1 MTRFL
6 SLWHVLLLG
15 LGAWALW
22 ATAAP
27 VDGGPLFYFG
37 AVDTMMLGV
46 PALGCAIVG
55 GPLEGLLAGRGHPAM
70 AAVVTLVTSLPA
82 LLFCF
87 VYADW
92 AGSQTPPVIYQARWY
107 GFLMPASAL
116 TLYHVLAWSIA
127 TLTASRVA
135 ARQHPRRWGRTTGE

>member
-6 SLWHVLLLG
+6 SWWHVLLLSS
-15 LGAWALW
+15 GAWALW

-27 VDGGPLFYFG
+27 IDGGPVFYFG
-37 AVDTMMLGV
+37 AADTLMLGA
-46 PALGCAIVG
+46 PALGSAIVG
-55 GPLEGLLAGRGHPAM
+55 GPLEGLLAGRGHPTM
-70 AAVVTLVTSLPA
+70 AGGVTLVTSLPA
-82 LLFCF
+82 LFFCF

-107 GFLMPASAL
+107 GFLMPACAL
-116 TLYHVLAWSIA
+116 TLYHALTWSIA

-135 ARQHPRRWGRTTGE
+135 ARQDPRP